1 MLILGIETS
10 CDETAAAV
18 LDGEDKVLSNIISSQ
33 VEIHR
38 PYGGVVPEIASRK
51 HMEWIAPVVRSALS
65 EASVTL
71 DDLDGIS
78 VTRGPGLIG
87 SLLVGLGTA
96 KAMAYAKKLPL
107 VGIHHLA
114 AHIAAIYLENSGIET
129 PFTALVVSGGHTSLY
144 LVSGE
149 EEFSFLGGTR
159 DDAAGE
165 AFDKVAKILGLGYPG
180 GPEID
185 RAARNGDPDAVRF
198 PRALDE
204 EGSLDFSFSGV
215 KTAVIHHL
223 KDKRLPPLD
232 DRTTADI
239 AASFQEAVVDSLVS
253 KTRQAAKEHGVRQV
267 AVTGGVACNRRLRAR
282 MEEMGRTEG
291 IDVLF
296 PSPILCT
303 DNAAMAARAGL
314 KALERGAA
322 NWDLTMNARSRWPL
336 EDYHPAGVLV

>member
-1 MLILGIETS
+1 M
-10 CDETAAAV
+10 
-18 LDGEDKVLSNIISSQ
+18 
-33 VEIHR
+33 
-38 PYGGVVPEIASRK
+38 
-51 HMEWIAPVVRSALS
+51 
-65 EASVTL
+65 
-71 DDLDGIS
+71 
-78 VTRGPGLIG
+78 
-87 SLLVGLGTA
+87 
-96 KAMAYAKKLPL
+96 
-107 VGIHHLA
+107 
-114 AHIAAIYLENSGIET
+114 
-129 PFTALVVSGGHTSLY
+129 
-144 LVSGE
+144 
-149 EEFSFLGGTR
+149 
-159 DDAAGE
+159 
-165 AFDKVAKILGLGYPG
+165 
-180 GPEID
+180 
-185 RAARNGDPDAVRF
+185 
-198 PRALDE
+198 
-204 EGSLDFSFSGV
+204 DFSFSGV

-253 KTRQAAKEHGVRQV
+253 KTRQAAKEHGVRQI

>member
-129 PFTALVVSGGHTSLY
+129 PFTALVVSGDTRPFTSFR
-144 LVSGE
+144 GKR
-149 EEFSFLGGTR
+149 SFH
-159 DDAAGE
+159 
-165 AFDKVAKILGLGYPG
+165 FW
-180 GPEID
+180 
-185 RAARNGDPDAVRF
+185 AARG
-198 PRALDE
+198 
-204 EGSLDFSFSGV
+204 
-215 KTAVIHHL
+215 
-223 KDKRLPPLD
+223 
-232 DRTTADI
+232 TT
-239 AASFQEAVVDSLVS
+239 
-253 KTRQAAKEHGVRQV
+253 
-267 AVTGGVACNRRLRAR
+267 LRAKR
-282 MEEMGRTEG
+282 STR
-291 IDVLF
+291 
-296 PSPILCT
+296 SQRSW
-303 DNAAMAARAGL
+303 A
-314 KALERGAA
+314 
-322 NWDLTMNARSRWPL
+322 WDT
-336 EDYHPAGVLV
+336 PAGRRSTGRRETGTPTPCGFREPSTRKDRWISASPA